1 MSNSKKLQRSNNPR
15 LKAVPTEAG
24 VTGKTEAGFGVRGL
38 REQGLPLR
46 VEQAPLAHAVTH
58 GSFRGFGI
66 NE

>member
-1 MSNSKKLQRSNNPR
+1 MSKSKKLQRSNNPR
-15 LKAVPTEAG
+15 LKAVITEAG
-24 VTGKTEAGFGVRGL
+24 VTGTEAGLGVRGL